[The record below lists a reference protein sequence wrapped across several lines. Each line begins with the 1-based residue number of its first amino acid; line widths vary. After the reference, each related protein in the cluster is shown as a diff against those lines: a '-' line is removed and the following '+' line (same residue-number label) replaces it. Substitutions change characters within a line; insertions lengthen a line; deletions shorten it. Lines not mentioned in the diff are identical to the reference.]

1 MDDCLER
8 EGLKMLRKIGRYVG
22 NEESS
27 PLVVDLQARVAV
39 IFDGWT
45 KGMVAEGRFRELRD
59 IWFTLLVRR
68 RVTRSCVNR
77 GGCKPVR
84 TADHVKRE

>member
-1 MDDCLER
+1 
-8 EGLKMLRKIGRYVG
+8 MLRRIGRYVG

-39 IFDGWT
+39 IFDGGT
-45 KGMVAEGRFRELRD
+45 KGMVAEGRSRELRD

-77 GGCKPVR
+77 SGCKPVR